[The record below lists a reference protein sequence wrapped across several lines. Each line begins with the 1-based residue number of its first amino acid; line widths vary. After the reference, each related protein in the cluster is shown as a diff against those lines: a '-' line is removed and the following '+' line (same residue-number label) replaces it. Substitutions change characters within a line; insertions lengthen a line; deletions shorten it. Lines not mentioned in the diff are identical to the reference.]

1 MSAAL
6 IQTCNKCKKPFVK
19 EYGCNKMHC
28 SCGNLQCYV
37 CGESISDYSH
47 FDRGRSNG
55 SKCPLN
61 DDVRR
66 VESKIRQAR
75 EEAVKKVLED
85 VEGVSVEDVKVDMGN
100 IGPRP
105 NRPIIP
111 EALPGII
118 EQLPHTNITE
128 LPPGVFHNVQPMPN
142 AVFARWMPNPL
153 QNFGNHP
160 FGAAPNVDIPVWNHA
175 ETAKV

>member
-6 IQTCNKCKKPFVK
+6 IQVCNKCKKPFVK

-37 CGESISDYSH
+37 CAESISDYSH
-47 FDRGRSNG
+47 FDRRRADG

-66 VESKIRQAR
+66 LESKIRQAQ

-85 VEGVSVEDVKVDMGN
+85 MEGVSVEDVKVDTGN
-100 IGPRP
+100 VGPRP
-105 NRPIIP
+105 FRPIIP
-111 EALPGII
+111 EALPGIN
-118 EQLPHTNITE
+118 EQLPHIYMTE
-128 LPPGVFHNVQPMPN
+128 LPPGALQNVQAMPN
-142 AVFARWMPNPL
+142 AVFAPWMLNPL
-153 QNFGNHP
+153 PNFGNHP
-160 FGAAPNVDIPVWNHA
+160 FGAAPNVDIPVWKHP
-175 ETAKV
+175 